1 MEARASTSF
10 FFATPEV
17 PDLLYAWRNRKG
29 IVISLPQPGGGASI
43 VSRPSLAIA
52 IGVVVVVVA
61 GVVAGAAAWGGA
73 ATSGGTATLGVAL
86 PVSAASRQSD
96 PLTFTRDIAP
106 ILFERCAACHR
117 PGGVAPFSVL
127 TYEDVSPRA
136 RQLVTVTTSRYMP
149 PWKPEPGYGEF
160 AGARR
165 LTDEEIARIQRW
177 AEGGALE
184 GDPSDLPPLPTR
196 PDGWQLGEP
205 DLVVTMPEPY
215 ALPADGADI
224 YRNFSMPIA
233 VAEPQY
239 VRGLEFRAG
248 SAGVVHHARIM
259 IDRTGT
265 SRKLEEEDQ
274 DPGYDGM
281 LLDGAE
287 FPDGHFLGWAAGK
300 MPSIGPGDLAWLL
313 EPGTDLVLQTHLLP
327 TGRPEA
333 LRATVG
339 FFFSDTPPTRA
350 PVVLVLDSRTIDIPA
365 GEPEHLVEATYT
377 LPVDVD
383 ALRVSPHAHYLG
395 KDMKAFAT
403 LPDGTTRPLIHIPD
417 WDFDWQ
423 DDYEFATPVHL
434 PKGTTLVMRYVYDN
448 SADNVHNPS
457 TPPRRVVFGPRSSD
471 EMAQLM
477 LQVLPSDPGDRAA
490 LRQDFAREAVQVEIA
505 GYEKMIRDDPGDYE
519 SHNALGLRTYGL
531 GRHEEAVRHFEESV
545 RLNPDFGD
553 GHYSFGTVLARL
565 GRLEEAA
572 THLERSV
579 QIEPDRVEAHNNL
592 GGVLHSLGRL
602 AAAAAHYRWAVQ
614 LDPDAV
620 GARRNLG
627 VVLRS
632 MGRLDEAISTY
643 REALERRPDDLET
656 HSALGVALAERGRPD
671 AAIDQFLLVLEGTP
685 DDPNAHHNLAVAL
698 AAERRT
704 VDALGHFRRALE
716 VRPDWPASLSGL
728 AWVLATDPDA
738 GVRDPLEA
746 VGLAERAAE
755 LTGRQEIK
763 PLDVLAAAY
772 AAAGRFDRAVDTARA
787 ALDRA
792 LALEQADTADQIRQ
806 RLQLYLQN
814 RPYLQPI

>member
-1 MEARASTSF
+1 MREDT
-10 FFATPEV
+10 V
-17 PDLLYAWRNRKG
+17 RKG
-29 IVISLPQPGGGASI
+29 
-43 VSRPSLAIA
+43 
-52 IGVVVVVVA
+52 GVVSVVVS
-61 GVVAGAAAWGGA
+61 VVVSTVTW
-73 ATSGGTATLGVAL
+73 GVAS
-86 PVSAASRQSD
+86 PISAASRQVD

-127 TYEDVSPRA
+127 TYQDVSPRA
-136 RQLVTVTTSRYMP
+136 RQLVTATASRSMP

-160 AGARR
+160 AGERR
-165 LTDEEIARIQRW
+165 LTDDEIARIQRW
-177 AEGGALE
+177 ADQGALE
-184 GDPSDLPPLPTR
+184 GDRSDLPPLPAW

-205 DLVVTMPEPY
+205 DLVVTMPEPF
-215 ALPADGADI
+215 AVPADGEDI
-224 YRNFSMPIA
+224 YRNFSMPIP
-233 VAEPQY
+233 VAGRRY
-239 VRGLEFRAG
+239 VRAVEFRPG
-248 SAGVVHHARIM
+248 SGGVVHHARIM
-259 IDRTGT
+259 MDRTGT
-265 SRKLEEEDQ
+265 SRELEEEDP

-300 MPSIGPGDLAWLL
+300 MPSLGPEDLSWSL

-327 TGRPEA
+327 AGRPEA
-333 LRATVG
+333 LQATFG
-339 FFFSDTPPTRA
+339 FYFSDAPPTRA

-365 GEPEHLVEATYT
+365 GESGHLVEATYT

-417 WDFDWQ
+417 WEFDWQ
-423 DDYEFATPVHL
+423 DVYEFATPVHL
-434 PKGTTLVMRYVYDN
+434 PKGTTLVMRYLFDN
-448 SADNVHNPS
+448 SAGNARNPS

-477 LQVLPSDPGDRAA
+477 LQVLPSDPDDRAA

-519 SHNALGLRTYGL
+519 SHNALGLRNYGL

-545 RLNPDFGD
+545 RLNPEFGD

-572 THLERSV
+572 THLARAVEV
-579 QIEPDRVEAHNNL
+579 EPDRVEAHNNL

-602 AAAAAHYRWAVQ
+602 ATAAAHYRWVVQ
-614 LDPDAV
+614 LDPDDV

-632 MGRLDEAISTY
+632 MGQLDEAISTY
-643 REALERRPDDLET
+643 RLALERRPDDVET
-656 HSALGVALAERGRPD
+656 HSALGVALAELGRPD
-671 AAIDQFLLVLEGTP
+671 DAISEFLLVLEGRP
-685 DDPNAHHNLAVAL
+685 DDSNAHYNLAITFASQ
-698 AAERRT
+698 RRP
-704 VDALGHFRRALE
+704 VDAVGHFRRALE
-716 VRPDWPASLSGL
+716 VRPDWPASLGGL
-728 AWVLATDPDA
+728 AWILATYPDP

-746 VGLAERAAE
+746 VSLAERAAE
-755 LTGRQEIK
+755 LTGRQETQ

-772 AAAGRFDRAVDTARA
+772 AAAGRFGQAVETARA
-787 ALDRA
+787 AVDRA
-792 LALEQADTADQIRQ
+792 VALEQVELATQIRQ

-814 RPYLQPI
+814 RAYLQPF